1 MHNLLKNGSN
11 LIKNKLLKL
20 NFEDE
25 DHLDVNFL
33 IYILTIYREW
43 LLFQFFSHGISMHI
57 AILTDVQ
64 IGRKGREKNSH
75 ILLENV
81 FSFWSL
87 LSEMKV
93 TSIPFAIAC
102 FIFELVNVNIFFSGS
117 YAVAYVCTFT
127 S

>member
-25 DHLDVNFL
+25 DHLDINFL

-43 LLFQFFSHGISMHI
+43 LLFQFFSHGISIHI

-93 TSIPFAIAC
+93 TSIPIAIAY